1 MFTINTRF
9 TSFLYLPIT
18 MISMITRSDMQRERA
33 RERIDRARR
42 QWELEH
48 GKLDQPLPFHLDGII
63 TIKSRWQL
71 LAFPAGSNIPERKPY
86 FNQTMTNVGELEAV
100 VENEKGR
107 KSAAGS
113 SQMMPPYDAAVLTM
127 VRSTFISTII
137 IHMIIL
143 LISAKRDNLN
153 ESSASRICSIELSAE
168 HQLPSSYSLQSASGL
183 QYFDISNGI
192 EIAS

>member
-1 MFTINTRF
+1 
-9 TSFLYLPIT
+9 
-18 MISMITRSDMQRERA
+18 
-33 RERIDRARR
+33 
-42 QWELEH
+42 
-48 GKLDQPLPFHLDGII
+48 
-63 TIKSRWQL
+63 
-71 LAFPAGSNIPERKPY
+71 
-86 FNQTMTNVGELEAV
+86 MTNVGELEAV

-137 IHMIIL
+137 IHMVIL

-192 EIAS
+192 EIVWISICLSIGCMASLNSFAPNWWLVLVCINFGIIWVFKTEHRPLTTTRTRTKGVRDAWYYPQLLTSFSYVKQIYIIYRVVFLTGPPP